1 MSFRP
6 SSRRASASSR
16 AALAALFAA
25 APTGFAAERPDDV
38 WVIRCGRIETGTGE
52 VIERGAIL
60 VEHGVIKAVGLDIEA
75 PLGAREIDARRFTVV
90 PGFVHPTSG
99 IGQDRQRSSGNQ
111 AEQRAH
117 TSFYPYYEAFHDALE
132 QGFTTMALQPASQGW
147 LGIAGLSAIVQP
159 TGDDGKKSAGAA
171 LLEQDVQLVF
181 TMNSN
186 QQDKDLL
193 RKSLE
198 KVDEAVAKYDEALK
212 KWEEKQK
219 KAKEKKEE
227 PKKEEPKKEE
237 EKKEGEAPK
246 EEAKKEEPKKDEK
259 KEEVFEAP
267 KVDDKTST
275 LWGWVKGSYPAL
287 VRMNRAADYL
297 HWLEVVKERKLR
309 VAFELEGADTYLVA
323 DRFGKAGAIV
333 LLDPQVVTYPLTS
346 ERLNLPAFFE
356 RAGATVGFVPSRR
369 FEEHRHRVAQVVKAG
384 FPREKAI
391 AAMTAIPAAS
401 LGIDD
406 RYGSIQPGRF
416 ADLVFFDGDPFEVG
430 SQVRKVMI
438 RGTMK
443 FESEKEAQR

>member
-1 MSFRP
+1 MAMSFRP

-117 TSFYPYYEAFHDALE
+117 DSFYPYDEAFHDALE
-132 QGFTTMALQPASQGW
+132 HGFTTLALQPASQGW
-147 LGIAGLSAIVQP
+147 LGIAGLSAVVQP
-159 TGDDGKKSAGAA
+159 TGGDGKKSAGAA
-171 LLEQDVQLVF
+171 LIEKDVQLVF
-181 TMNSN
+181 TMNSS

-193 RKSLE
+193 RKGFE
-198 KVDEAVAKYDEALK
+198 KVDEAIAKYDEAVK

-219 KAKEKKEE
+219 KAKE
-227 PKKEEPKKEE
+227 KKEEPKKEE

-246 EEAKKEEPKKDEK
+246 EEAKKEEPKKEEK

-297 HWLEVVKERKLR
+297 HWVEVVKERKLR
-309 VAFELEGADTYLVA
+309 VAFELEASDSYLVA
-323 DRFGKAGAIV
+323 DRFGKAGALV
-333 LLDPQVVTYPLTS
+333 LLDPQIVTYPLTS

-356 RAGATVGFVPSRR
+356 RAGAKVGFTASRR
-369 FEEHRHRVAQVVKAG
+369 FEDHRLRVAQVVKAG

-391 AAMTAIPAAS
+391 AAMTSVPAAA
-401 LGIDD
+401 LGIED

-416 ADLVFFDGDPFEVG
+416 ADLVFFDGDPFEIG
-430 SQVRKVMI
+430 SKVSSVMI
-438 RGTMK
+438 RGQMK